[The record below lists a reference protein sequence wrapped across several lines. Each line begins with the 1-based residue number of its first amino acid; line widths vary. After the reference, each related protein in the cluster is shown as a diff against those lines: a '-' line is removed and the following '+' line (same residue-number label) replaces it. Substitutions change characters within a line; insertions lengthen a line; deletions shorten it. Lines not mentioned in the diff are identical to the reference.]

1 MSETTSK
8 RRISLPLVLAGGVS
22 SLVLALGMSP
32 TFSAFTASI
41 QNDVNSAATG
51 TLMMQETSGG
61 VTCRSTDG
69 TNGLSGNSATC
80 ATINKYGGTDALL
93 TPGGAPNV
101 TTVTIA
107 NTGTVAATG
116 FSLTP
121 GTCTQSALS
130 TPVGNATDL
139 CAKLH
144 VKITT
149 DGTTVYDGSAS
160 ALTTAIA
167 LTPLAGGASAGYT
180 FAVSLDSSA
189 DNTYQGLQASQ
200 PLTWTFQA

>member
-1 MSETTSK
+1 MSEGTPA

-41 QNDVNSAATG
+41 QNSVNTTASG
-51 TLMMQETSGG
+51 TLIMQETSGG
-61 VTCRSTDG
+61 LTCKSTDG
-69 TNGLSGNSATC
+69 AAISTNAATC
-80 ATINKYGGTDALL
+80 STINKYGGTGTLL
-93 TPGGAPNV
+93 TPGGAANT

-107 NTGTVAATG
+107 NTGTVAASSFT
-116 FSLTP
+116 LTP
-121 GTCTQSALS
+121 GACTQSALS
-130 TPVGNATDL
+130 TPVGTATDL

-149 DGTTVYDGSAS
+149 GGTTVYEGSAS
-160 ALTTAIA
+160 ALTAVQS
-167 LTPLAGGASAGYT
+167 LTPLAAGGSASYT

-200 PLTWTFQA
+200 PLTWAFQA

>member
-1 MSETTSK
+1 MSESTSK
-8 RRISLPLVLAGGVS
+8 RRISLPLVVAGGVS

-41 QNDVNSAATG
+41 QNIANTAGSGA
-51 TLMMQETSGG
+51 LIMQESAGNAI
-61 VTCRSTDG
+61 CKSTDG
-69 TNGLSGNSATC
+69 ENGLSGNAATC
-80 ATINKYGGTDALL
+80 STINKYGGVGTLL

-101 TTVTIA
+101 TTVTIS
-107 NTGTVAATG
+107 NTGTVAASM

-121 GTCTQSALS
+121 GQCTQSALGAPAG
-130 TPVGNATDL
+130 TATDL

-149 DGTTVYDGSAS
+149 GSTTVYDGSAS
-160 ALTTAIA
+160 AMTALSLA
-167 LTPLAGGASAGYT
+167 PLASNQSADYT

-189 DNTYQGLQASQ
+189 DNSYQGLQASQ
-200 PLTWTFQA
+200 PLTWAFQV